1 MTMSLFSKHYIL
13 VQILQGLRFVNQLG
27 IVHLDVKELNVLVLK
42 NIICKLIDF
51 GESYHFAI
59 S

>member
-1 MTMSLFSKHYIL
+1 MSISTKYYIL

-27 IVHLDVKELNVLVLK
+27 IVHLDVKELNVVVLR
-42 NIICKLIDF
+42 NTICKLIDF
-51 GESYHFAI
+51 GESYHFAL